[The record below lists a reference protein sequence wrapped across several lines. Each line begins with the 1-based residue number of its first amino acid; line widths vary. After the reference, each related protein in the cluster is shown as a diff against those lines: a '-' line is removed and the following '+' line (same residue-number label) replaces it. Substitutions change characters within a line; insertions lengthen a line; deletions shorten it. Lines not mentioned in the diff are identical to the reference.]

1 MKIIICQL
9 VKQHNQLLE
18 LIQNREDKVRDMSWR
33 WQESQKCEDWWDK
46 TEDIQEQANEL
57 DTIIDKLK
65 DLS

>member
-1 MKIIICQL
+1 M
-9 VKQHNQLLE
+9 LE
-18 LIQNREDKVRDMSWR
+18 LIQNREDKVDDMSWR